1 MMDHFHHSS
10 QVTLFLEITGINA
23 NERKKLIGIYEVE
36 VAGKGQVP
44 GGNGISFDKGVTE
57 VRAILAL
64 CTVAQVAQ
72 KHFSQEGDMA
82 FHETGVFF
90 DIGLVLFQLL
100 YFPHYFRKDV
110 CDRLVITTSDP
121 VEERVSGFSVK
132 LDSGYSRSILAP
144 VVLFF
149 HQEVQLVKAVQNS
162 AVLLQV
168 IGERLS

>member
-1 MMDHFHHSS
+1 MDHFHHGG
-10 QVTLFLEITGINA
+10 QVALFLEIAGINA

-36 VAGKGQVP
+36 VAGKGEIP
-44 GGNGISFDKGVTE
+44 GGNSISFDKGVAE
-57 VRAILAL
+57 FGAVLAL
-64 CTVAQVAQ
+64 GTVAQVAQ
-72 KHFSQEGDMA
+72 EHFSQEGDVT

-90 DIGLVLFQLL
+90 DIGLVLFQLF
-100 YFPHYFRKDV
+100 YFPHYFGKDV
-110 CDRLVITTSDP
+110 CDGLVIATSDP
-121 VEERVSGFSVK
+121 VKERVSGFSVK
-132 LDSGYSRSILAP
+132 LDSGYSGSVLAP